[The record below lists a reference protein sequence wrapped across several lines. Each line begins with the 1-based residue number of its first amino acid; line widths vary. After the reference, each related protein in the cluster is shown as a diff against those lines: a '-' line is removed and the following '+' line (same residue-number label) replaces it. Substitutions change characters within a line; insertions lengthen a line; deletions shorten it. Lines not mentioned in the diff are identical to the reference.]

1 MAYTPPNTFT
11 TGTTLEAADLQG
23 NLDAL
28 RIYTHD
34 GIVAGDVVSNVADT
48 RHVQAPYLVP
58 AQGLQHGVTGWQ
70 GSQWPGSTTA
80 RVSFVSS
87 FLAGQTLGGRWHE
100 VQDTAFQVAIR
111 HSATVLFHWWAE
123 VQGGPDSAAVGA
135 TAAEDRFAWIAPYV
149 SNPSLVVKSSAQECA
164 NAYDG
169 FHAGAPEGGNRV
181 YTILGEGQLAGT
193 HLTTHPGGILTVGLA
208 STSSIDRAAVINWG
222 VTIEAWY
229 L

>member
-1 MAYTPPNTFT
+1 MPYTPPNTFT

-34 GIVAGDVVSNVADT
+34 GIIAGDVAAGVVDT
-48 RHVQAPYLVP
+48 RHIQAPYLVP

-80 RVSFVSS
+80 RVSFVSR
-87 FLAGQTLGGRWHE
+87 FLAGENLGGRWTE
-100 VQDTAFQVAIR
+100 IQDTAFQVSIR
-111 HSATVLFHWWAE
+111 APATILFHWWTE
-123 VQGGPDSAAVGA
+123 VQGGPDTAAVGA
-135 TAAEDRFAWIAPYV
+135 TATEDRFAWIAPYV
-149 SNPSLVVKSSAQECA
+149 ANVSLVAKSAAQECA
-164 NAYDG
+164 NNYDG
-169 FHAGAPEGGNRV
+169 FNPGSPEGAERV
-181 YTILGEGQLAGT
+181 YTILGESQMAGT
-193 HLTTHPGGILTVGLA
+193 YLTTSPGGTVTVGLA
-208 STSSIDRAAVINWG
+208 ATGSIDRAAVINWG